1 MSRMRRLLALSLLAL
16 ALPVAAQ
23 AAPNPIV
30 AAAKRSASARSS
42 TFAVTSTTALAGK
55 VSTTVTGSGTQRG
68 EAARI
73 SVTTRAAGKTVAF
86 DAVLLN
92 ERGAFVMY
100 MRSPVL
106 QAQLPPGRTW
116 WRLDLS
122 KGAATLGIDF
132 SSLMNVSQNLTPL
145 EHGIVATKR
154 LGNETVAGRPT
165 SHYRAVLDVR
175 RAARAVPAYGKQVAA
190 LEQATGIHL
199 TRSPY
204 HVWIG
209 RDGRIRRIRVTTP
222 TVIGGTRATMV
233 QTMTFLSYDAP
244 ARIAAPPAGQVF
256 SAG

>member
-23 AAPNPIV
+23 SAPNPIV
-30 AAAKRSASARSS
+30 AAAKRSGAAKSS
-42 TFAVTSTTALAGK
+42 TFAIHATTTVAG
-55 VSTTVTGSGTQRG
+55 SAATTVTGSGSQRG
-68 EAARI
+68 KAVRM
-73 SVTTRAAGKTVAF
+73 SMTTRAAGKTVDV

-92 ERGAFVMY
+92 EGGAYVMY

-106 QAQLPPGRTW
+106 QTQLPPGKTW

-122 KGAATLGIDF
+122 KGAANLGIDF
-132 SSLMNVSQNLTPL
+132 TSLMDASQTLAPL

-154 LGNETVAGRPT
+154 LGDETVAGRPT
-165 SHYRAVLDVR
+165 SHYSAVLDVQ

-190 LEQATGIHL
+190 LERATGIRL
-199 TRSPY
+199 TRSTY

-209 RDGRIRRIRVTTP
+209 RDGRIRRMRVSTP
-222 TVIGGTRATMV
+222 TVVGSARGTTV
-233 QTMTFLSYDAP
+233 QTMTFLSYGAP
-244 ARIAAPPAGQVF
+244 GRITAPPAAQVF